1 MNRTEP
7 EFCRQ
12 QAERLYALANECV
25 DPRIREKVKAL
36 AKEWADRGAAKA
48 SLSRVEQTPKS
59 A

>member
-1 MNRTEP
+1 MNRTEV

-12 QAERLYALANECV
+12 QAERLFALANECV

-36 AKEWADRGAAKA
+36 AQEWAERAAAKENI
-48 SLSRVEQTPKS
+48 SKQTTRS

>member
-7 EFCRQ
+7 EFCRR

-36 AKEWADRGAAKA
+36 AQEWAEIATAK
-48 SLSRVEQTPKS
+48 ENIPKQTGRS